1 MIRVFRC
8 EDTLT
13 GILTGVYDAWDS
25 RLGHQNVRLSSA
37 AAEDLELFCEYTDVE
52 PDVEKAGKVF
62 RTVKRRMGEEAA
74 LMIAYASACPHDE
87 KADAVYRMIVIGL
100 HLPDGSEKAPRR
112 GELSTN

>member
-74 LMIAYASACPHDE
+74 LMIAYASA
-87 KADAVYRMIVIGL
+87 
-100 HLPDGSEKAPRR
+100 
-112 GELSTN
+112 